1 LSVTIDDFAAAYDET
16 LPAQADLPPYGEG
29 SWTSNRIGRS
39 STPVNPIDR
48 LAPAA
53 SGERREA

>member
-1 LSVTIDDFAAAYDET
+1 MSQTHFDDFAAAYDET

-39 STPVNPIDR
+39 STPVKPLSLIHI
-48 LAPAA
+48 
-53 SGERREA
+53 